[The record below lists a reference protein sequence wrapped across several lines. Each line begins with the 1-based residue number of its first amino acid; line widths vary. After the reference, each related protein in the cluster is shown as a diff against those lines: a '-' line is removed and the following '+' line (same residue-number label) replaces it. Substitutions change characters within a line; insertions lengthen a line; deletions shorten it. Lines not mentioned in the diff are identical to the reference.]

1 MSDEAIFFWAAL
13 TATLF
18 IAAALLVLM
27 ILGRRP
33 DDQAAERFREVLA
46 RHAGMRDLGAGEAS
60 SKRSALFDK
69 LTDSAEVER
78 DLRRAGLASDTGTRA
93 FKLATFLVPLLGL
106 GLGVSFALARG
117 MHGNALLLAG
127 FAGFTIGY
135 LIPPRVVR
143 WLAARR
149 QKRIREEMVPLLH
162 MLRMLFD
169 AGLSLE
175 QTLRILHQDGQALIP
190 EIATELRVAVTRI
203 AAGQDRAE
211 ALQDMAGPLD
221 VPELNDT
228 VAILKQATRYGG
240 SLRESLVRFA
250 ALIEERR
257 LSGLREYVSK
267 LSAKMTIVMILFMFP
282 ALLIFIAGPGMI
294 TLVRALSAIR

>member
-1 MSDEAIFFWAAL
+1 MSDEAILFWATLA
-13 TATLF
+13 ATLL
-18 IAAALLVLM
+18 IAAAMIVLAL
-27 ILGRRP
+27 IGRRE
-33 DDQAAERFREVLA
+33 DKEARARFREVLA
-46 RHAGMRDLGAGEAS
+46 RHPDMAWMHPEQVPDKG
-60 SKRSALFDK
+60 SALLDK
-69 LTDSAEVER
+69 LTDADEVAR
-78 DLRRAGLASDTGTRA
+78 DLRRAGLATARGA
-93 FKLATFLVPLLGL
+93 WLFKLATFLLPVLGAGL
-106 GLGVSFALARG
+106 GASLALARG

-127 FAGFTIGY
+127 FVGFVIAY
-135 LIPPRVVR
+135 LAPPRVLR
-143 WLAARR
+143 MLAARR

-175 QTLRILHQDGQALIP
+175 QTLRILHQDGQELIP
-190 EIATELRVAVTRI
+190 EIAAELRVAVMRI

-211 ALQDMAGPLD
+211 ALQDMAAPLD

-294 TLVRALSAIR
+294 TLVRALSAIH